1 MSICPLGSYPCHH
14 VRKKPSPASYLVIEC
29 AQSKWMT
36 TPSPC
41 IPSYGKMKL
50 PVLLIFGNEQ
60 NKINLL
66 RLLCQSRG
74 VPIWLKD
81 DSNTPK
87 GSCSLG
93 VLEQCHPEK
102 KLGCNLHHQDPISGT
117 YHYFYYLQVKSWNF
131 RKLWKYLCGYMVTKW
146 CLPCQSLPSVLFKGT
161 VGETVTDT
169 KSPESQSEFKENVS
183 PSPFASSMPVTS
195 SKTVWLS
202 WRLRRVSEDLAKQS
216 NLCGSPLGTGRT
228 EPLTLTVGENSP
240 LWGKYKLVKWPW
252 ESWVSNHTIGQRIW
266 WGVKDPGHPRDHAKP
281 LFPSTFPNRPTV
293 KS

>member
-14 VRKKPSPASYLVIEC
+14 VRKEPSPASYLVIDC

-36 TPSPC
+36 APSPC

-50 PVLLIFGNEQ
+50 LALPIFGNEQ

-66 RLLCQSRG
+66 RFLCQSRG

-102 KLGCNLHHQDPISGT
+102 KLGCNLHHQDPIFGT

-131 RKLWKYLCGYMVTKW
+131 RKLEVSLRLYSHQMVSALSVSALCAVQGDSGRNCHRYKEPWKPVRVQRE
-146 CLPCQSLPSVLFKGT
+146 CLSFSICLF
-161 VGETVTDT
+161 
-169 KSPESQSEFKENVS
+169 
-183 PSPFASSMPVTS
+183 
-195 SKTVWLS
+195 
-202 WRLRRVSEDLAKQS
+202 
-216 NLCGSPLGTGRT
+216 
-228 EPLTLTVGENSP
+228 
-240 LWGKYKLVKWPW
+240 
-252 ESWVSNHTIGQRIW
+252 
-266 WGVKDPGHPRDHAKP
+266 HACH
-281 LFPSTFPNRPTV
+281 FG
-293 KS
+293 